1 MRLRLNARQ
10 RAILREVEGRE
21 YVEVKDLAH
30 RLDVDVS
37 TIRRDL
43 QALVAD
49 DLVERL
55 HGGVRRRTS
64 DYSPPAPSA
73 PPPEAG
79 VDAIASTARRMIRNG
94 DRIALGAGICID
106 HLVNTLFDVEDLTVI
121 TTDLRS
127 AERLSRQPQ
136 IRVVIA
142 GGELRDAPGSTVV
155 SGSSTADFLAAQ
167 QADWVFLEI
176 DGIHP
181 FAGVTTSHPWHVS
194 TARALLAAGDRRV
207 GLARSQAFG
216 ARCVGFIAEASELDL
231 VITDDRLSDAELPA
245 FAGRIVRASL
255 DPTDDWRTNQPPT
268 YHPPR
273 RL

>member
-43 QALVAD
+43 QGLVRD

-55 HGGVRRRTS
+55 HGGVRRRTA
-64 DYSPPAPSA
+64 DSPPVAFSTTPDS
-73 PPPEAG
+73 G
-79 VDAIASTARRMIRNG
+79 IDAIAHTARRMVRNG

-106 HLVNTLFDVEDLTVI
+106 RLVGTLFDVEDLTVI
-121 TTDLRS
+121 TTDLQS
-127 AERLSRQPQ
+127 AERLSRQPN

-155 SGSSTADFLAAQ
+155 SGAATAEFLAAQ
-167 QADWVFLEI
+167 QADWVFLEV

-181 FAGVTTSHPWHVS
+181 FAGITTSHTWHVS
-194 TARALLAAGDRRV
+194 TARALLSAGDRRV

-231 VITDDRLSDAELPA
+231 VITDDRLTDAELPA

-255 DPTDDWRTNQPPT
+255 DPTDDWRTEQPPT
-268 YHPPR
+268 YHSQR

>member
-55 HGGVRRRTS
+55 HGGVRRRTANS
-64 DYSPPAPSA
+64 LPAPSA
-73 PPPEAG
+73 PPPETG
-79 VDAIASTARRMIRNG
+79 IDAIAHTARRMIRSG
-94 DRIALGAGICID
+94 DRIALGAGVCID
-106 HLVNTLFDVEDLTVI
+106 HLVGTLFDVEDLTVI

-155 SGSSTADFLAAQ
+155 SGAATADFLAAQ
-167 QADWVFLEI
+167 QADWVFLEV

-181 FAGVTTSHPWHVS
+181 FAGITTSHTWHVS

-231 VITDDRLSDAELPA
+231 VITDDHLSDSELPA

-255 DPTDDWRTNQPPT
+255 DPTDDWRTENPPT
-268 YHPPR
+268 WHHPR
-273 RL
+273 R